1 MKKYLGGA
9 IILFL
14 IFLLSAC
21 NKSEND
27 NEEAMKIYYINSKTS
42 ILGSV
47 DYLPESRDKVALTKE
62 LINKLREQPENAIYR
77 KTIPDN
83 IKINELEFKDNSLT
97 INFDQNY
104 SVLEGIAEVLLRSA
118 VVKTLLQID
127 DLEYIEFYV
136 QGQPLMDINGVVGLM
151 TIDDFIES
159 TGAETDYKV
168 TLYYANE
175 TGKALVESNTSVFY
189 TGTGSIEEMVINQL
203 INGSTEPGMYSTI
216 PEGTTLLN
224 ISTKDGFC
232 IVDFNEMFLNELP
245 AIKGE
250 VSISAEVTVYSV
262 VNTLVELPGINKVQF
277 LINGAPYE
285 KFRED
290 INLNE
295 IFERNLSIIEGEK

>member
-175 TGKALVESNTSVFY
+175 TGKALVESSTSVFY

>member
-175 TGKALVESNTSVFY
+175 TGKALVESSTSVFY

-232 IVDFNEMFLNELP
+232 IVDFNEMFLTN
-245 AIKGE
+245 
-250 VSISAEVTVYSV
+250 Y
-262 VNTLVELPGINKVQF
+262 QQ
-277 LINGAPYE
+277 
-285 KFRED
+285 
-290 INLNE
+290 
-295 IFERNLSIIEGEK
+295 